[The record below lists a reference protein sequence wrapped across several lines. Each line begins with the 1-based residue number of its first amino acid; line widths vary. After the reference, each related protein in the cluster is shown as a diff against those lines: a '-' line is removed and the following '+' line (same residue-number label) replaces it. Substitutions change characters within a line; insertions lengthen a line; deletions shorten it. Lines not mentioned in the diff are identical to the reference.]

1 MNKSIENLLQQNS
14 GEMSSERQSSED
26 VQESTT
32 TADDAAIEGD
42 GDFTD
47 DNNFES
53 NLRRRKGKIISCA
66 KETIENASRHFRRK
80 VPYAGHLMTP
90 RRLWLNKIP
99 TQCDVVIEFPEDAP
113 DEALRWLL
121 TRIRS
126 QPSAGLG
133 LVVQVKAHESS
144 RRNAFY
150 ITAPTNILFRAAEE
164 ARLPKRLRPDLGGAL
179 REFTTRESHCF
190 QQLKSDESST
200 NLFTSQERQW
210 LVLQVLQ
217 GMRASPTDVEALQ
230 GRAAVDEGQSIVAA
244 WQETGLITQIFPLHE
259 TKTLTQLQRSWVKQI
274 FAPQPLDDIAE
285 YFGVKVALYFAWLGH
300 YTSALG
306 VPAVFGSI
314 LYIILWGK
322 GQTAQDMGHVLFSL
336 FNVAWASLYLE
347 AWKRYS
353 VELAFRWGTL
363 STPPELLEPPRPLY
377 KGSLVENNVTGRLEP
392 KEAPAW
398 KRRAFRYLVS
408 FPIIGL
414 CLLLV
419 FVVMFLMLRFQDWWD
434 SKLPVEGVVCCLS
447 VIPKVLLAGAITLM
461 DEAYYKLAVWLNDK
475 ENYRLQSK
483 YENHLIAKVA
493 LFQFVNSFLSLFY
506 IAFYL
511 RDEEKLKEQ
520 LAGLLISRQII
531 GNLRES
537 AIPYFVEQWRLAK
550 LSFTMWGALSPTQSV
565 NRSILDSAD
574 HAPNGNGGNN
584 AEKPAPETG
593 SAASTPQTVGTPSK
607 QMPKKSVDSIAS
619 VSTQISS
626 ISIASSKRNI
636 GQAEIES
643 SLYKVNRSE
652 MFYYF
657 HQLYDGTF
665 SDHLEMLVQM
675 GYVVLFSA
683 AFPLAGICAL
693 INNLME
699 IRSDAFKLAHVHQRP
714 FGQRVANIG
723 TWQNALSLLSLAA
736 VIVNCA
742 LIGLSGQVS
751 RLWPGLTTVQTIIL
765 IVTLEHI
772 MLALRSALTWLLPEL
787 PSWLAAEIARAEH
800 CRREMQC
807 KGTSPR
813 PTPPTPPS
821 TTSTPAEHELSTLNM
836 EAVRSG
842 KDVRSTEAATTTSE
856 QTLNSQI
863 SVDVLYQ
870 QQAGHLTSNYESY
883 LDDISRYGLRRNVET
898 EENVFVSRDST
909 PDSPPSQTSTI
920 LIRPLHESTPPNS
933 GASLTS
939 LNQDLSHGLS
949 GACKSCKQ
957 KKKILEIPPFR
968 GYSFRNLSSIPKQR
982 LHVLTGGSASSTS
995 SLALNARQNMHI
1007 PDIPPFRKKSS
1018 DSAEHTGSSASSSP
1032 QRTRQPIFASSSPPL
1047 PLLPPSPPP
1056 PPPQPPLTTATTTKI
1071 SEIPPFKPR
1080 KISAESTMHLNMSE
1094 KYPQKTHAPEWMS
1107 RLKVSDNINL
1117 HRSIDCI
1124 AKELKSTTDTMD
1136 ILKPAPSWS
1145 NVTMK
1150 APQQITQQQ
1159 QQHTS
1164 PLTTAAIA
1172 QQSHTSAHIAPSSSS
1187 SSGGGVSVTGAVNR
1201 TEIARASVS
1210 SMPTSSSNFLQQQQ
1224 STDKEQP
1231 STSQQQQQQQQVST
1245 TTKSGSGSATTP
1257 GGCTDDETKAAEL
1270 AAKKSR
1276 LKQKLVKSARSVA
1289 IFSLKLKER
1298 RQREAEKAAAIA
1310 VEHAKALAKLPPLP
1324 QPGGELSLIPIEQ
1337 LIKIEDIKPPTLKS
1351 PPTSSTTTATS
1362 LASLALV
1369 TTGSSAVSSAIT
1381 TTTAT
1386 ASTTSSAL
1394 LAAAAAHLQ
1403 QQQQQQQQSQYHHQP
1418 QHLQNQHPASGS
1430 F

>member
-1 MNKSIENLLQQNS
+1 MNKSIESLIQHDS
-14 GEMSSERQSSED
+14 GNMSSERQSSED
-26 VQESTT
+26 VQESTA
-32 TADDAAIEGD
+32 TADDAAIDGD

-66 KETIENASRHFRRK
+66 KETIENETISASRQLRRK

-121 TRIRS
+121 ARIRS
-126 QPSAGLG
+126 QPPAGLG

-150 ITAPTNILFRAAEE
+150 ISAPTNILFRAAEE

-190 QQLKSDESST
+190 QQIKSDTGNTS
-200 NLFTSQERQW
+200 LFTSQERQW

-217 GMRASPTDVEALQ
+217 GLRAGQTDIEALQ
-230 GRAAVDEGQSIVAA
+230 GRAAVEEGQSIVAA

-259 TKTLTQLQRSWVKQI
+259 TKTLSQLQYSWVRQI

-300 YTSALG
+300 YTCALG
-306 VPAVFGSI
+306 VPAVFGTI
-314 LYIILWGK
+314 LYAFLWGK

-377 KGSLVENNVTGRLEP
+377 KGPLVENNVTGRLEP

-414 CLLLV
+414 CLFLV
-419 FVVMFLMLRFQDWWD
+419 FVVMFVMLRFQDWLDNNNIPDRGIAQCMYNLHKDWWD
-434 SKLPVEGVVCCLS
+434 SKLPETGIFCCLS

-537 AIPYFVEQWRLAK
+537 AIPYFLEQWKLAK
-550 LSFTMWGALSPTQSV
+550 LSFNMWGALSPTQDN
-565 NRSILDSAD
+565 NRTFAD
-574 HAPNGNGGNN
+574 TLKTNTAATTAAAPSDT
-584 AEKPAPETG
+584 EKPKQSSGT
-593 SAASTPQTVGTPSK
+593 STPQSGTPSK
-607 QMPKKSVDSIAS
+607 QLPKKSTAETAGSTPTTTAS
-619 VSTQISS
+619 
-626 ISIASSKRNI
+626 AKRNI

-643 SLYKVNRSE
+643 SLYK
-652 MFYYF
+652 
-657 HQLYDGTF
+657 YDGTF

-683 AFPLAGICAL
+683 AFPLAGVCAL

-751 RLWPGLTTVQTIIL
+751 RLWPGLTTAQTIIL

-772 MLALRSALTWLLPEL
+772 MLGLRSALTWLLPEL

-821 TTSTPAEHELSTLNM
+821 TTSTQPEHDLAALNLLD
-836 EAVRSG
+836 AV
-842 KDVRSTEAATTTSE
+842 TTANTTTTNE
-856 QTLNSQI
+856 QSMESQI
-863 SVDVLYQ
+863 SEELLYQ
-870 QQAGHLTSNYESY
+870 QELLKQAEYEPY
-883 LDDISRYGLRRNVET
+883 MDEIARFGLQRRVEM
-898 EENVFVSRDST
+898 EANIFENRDSS

-920 LIRPLHESTPPNS
+920 LIRPLLEATPPLS
-933 GASLTS
+933 GTSLTS
-939 LNQDLSHGLS
+939 LNQDILSHGPS

-957 KKKILEIPPFR
+957 KKKIPEIPPFH
-968 GYSFRNLSSIPKQR
+968 GYSVRNLSSIPIQR
-982 LHVLTGGSASSTS
+982 LHALMGASAS
-995 SLALNARQNMHI
+995 SLALNTRQPMHI
-1007 PDIPPFRKKSS
+1007 PEIPPFRKKSS
-1018 DSAEHTGSSASSSP
+1018 DSADHTGGSSTSSSP
-1032 QRTRQPIFASSSPPL
+1032 QRTSATSIVNAAAARQPLIATPLSSSPPL
-1047 PLLPPSPPP
+1047 QTQNNQQSVN
-1056 PPPQPPLTTATTTKI
+1056 ANKI
-1071 SEIPPFKPR
+1071 PEIPPFKAR
-1080 KISAESTMHLNMSE
+1080 KISAESTTHLNLSD
-1094 KYPQKTHAPEWMS
+1094 KYTLKAHAPEWMS

-1124 AKELKSTTDTMD
+1124 AK
-1136 ILKPAPSWS
+1136 PAPSWS
-1145 NVTMK
+1145 NVAIK
-1150 APQQITQQQ
+1150 TQQQ
-1159 QQHTS
+1159 QQQHQQQI
-1164 PLTTAAIA
+1164 TASSQA
-1172 QQSHTSAHIAPSSSS
+1172 QQQATPPSSTAQQHLVASSSS
-1187 SSGGGVSVTGAVNR
+1187 SSGGGVSVSGLSATNKAEASNSRPSMGAISN
-1201 TEIARASVS
+1201 
-1210 SMPTSSSNFLQQQQ
+1210 TSTYSLQQQQ
-1224 STDKEQP
+1224 QSDKDQTA
-1231 STSQQQQQQQQVST
+1231 SSSQQQQQQGS
-1245 TTKSGSGSATTP
+1245 KSSSGNATTP
-1257 GGCTDDETKAAEL
+1257 SGTATDDEAKAAEL

-1310 VEHAKALAKLPPLP
+1310 VEHAKALAKLPPIP
-1324 QPGGELSLIPIEQ
+1324 QSGGELSLIPIEQ
-1337 LIKIEDIKPPTLKS
+1337 LIKIEDIKPALRS
-1351 PPTSSTTTATS
+1351 PPPVSTTSTSSMSFSTTAST
-1362 LASLALV
+1362 
-1369 TTGSSAVSSAIT
+1369 SSAIT
-1381 TTTAT
+1381 LANS
-1386 ASTTSSAL
+1386 STTSSAL

-1403 QQQQQQQQSQYHHQP
+1403 HQQQQQQQHHSSS
-1418 QHLQNQHPASGS
+1418 SGS

>member
-1 MNKSIENLLQQNS
+1 MNKSSENLIHGVGVGVGGA
-14 GEMSSERQSSED
+14 GELSSERQSSED
-26 VQESTT
+26 VHES
-32 TADDAAIEGD
+32 DAGLE
-42 GDFTD
+42 DFTD
-47 DNNFES
+47 DTNNFES

-66 KETIENASRHFRRK
+66 KETIENASRQLRRK
-80 VPYAGHLMTP
+80 LPYAGHLMTP

-121 TRIRS
+121 ARIRS
-126 QPSAGLG
+126 QPPSGLG
-133 LVVQVKAHESS
+133 LVAQVKAHESTK
-144 RRNAFY
+144 RNAFY
-150 ITAPTNILFRAAEE
+150 ISAPTNILYKAAEE
-164 ARLPKRLRPDLGGAL
+164 ARLPKRLRTDLGGAL
-179 REFTTRESHCF
+179 KEFTTRESHCF
-190 QQLKSDESST
+190 LQTKCEDGSAS
-200 NLFTSQERQW
+200 LFTSQERQW

-217 GMRASPTDVEALQ
+217 GLRAGQSDLDALH
-230 GRAAVDEGQSIVAA
+230 GRAAVEEGQSIVAA
-244 WQETGLITQIFPLHE
+244 WQELGLITQVFPLHE
-259 TKTLTQLQRSWVKQI
+259 TSALTNLQSSWVKQI

-300 YTSALG
+300 YTCALG

-314 LYIILWGK
+314 LYAILWGK

-377 KGSLVENNVTGRLEP
+377 KGPLVESNVTGRLEP

-408 FPIIGL
+408 FPIIAL
-414 CLLLV
+414 CLFMV

-434 SKLPVEGVVCCLS
+434 EKLPEESVLCCLS

-461 DEAYYKLAVWLNDK
+461 DEAYYKLAVWLNDR

-537 AIPYFVEQWRLAK
+537 ALPYCIEQWKLAR
-550 LSFTMWGALSPTQSV
+550 LSFTMWGALSPTQDV
-565 NRSILDSAD
+565 NRTILDAQLQQQPITS
-574 HAPNGNGGNN
+574 
-584 AEKPAPETG
+584 
-593 SAASTPQTVGTPSK
+593 
-607 QMPKKSVDSIAS
+607 
-619 VSTQISS
+619 
-626 ISIASSKRNI
+626 ASSPSSASSSSLPKSPNNDPIIDGGHDTTKVEAAGGGTSPVIPSPNLPAMGSLSSPATKRNI

-643 SLYKVNRSE
+643 SLFK
-652 MFYYF
+652 
-657 HQLYDGTF
+657 YDGTF

-693 INNLME
+693 VNNLME

-723 TWQNALSLLSLAA
+723 TWQNALSVLSLAA

-751 RLWPGLTTVQTIIL
+751 RLWPGLTTTQTIIL

-772 MLALRSALTWLLPEL
+772 MLGLRSALTWLLPEL

-807 KGTSPR
+807 KGTTPR

-821 TTSTPAEHELSTLNM
+821 TTSISHQDHEQMTPM
-836 EAVRSG
+836 
-842 KDVRSTEAATTTSE
+842 DAATTNDQSLE
-856 QTLNSQI
+856 SQLAEDI
-863 SVDVLYQ
+863 LYQ
-870 QQAGHLTSNYESY
+870 SPDQLLHQTNLLQFEEIPFVGR
-883 LDDISRYGLRRNVET
+883 LDRNFDT
-898 EENVFVSRDST
+898 DANIFENRDSS
-909 PDSPPSQTSTI
+909 PDSPPSQLSTKTSTI
-920 LIRPLHESTPPNS
+920 LIRPLHETTSPHS
-933 GASLTS
+933 GISMLSLQQELAAAGAS
-939 LNQDLSHGLS
+939 
-949 GACKSCKQ
+949 ACKGCKQ
-957 KKKILEIPPFR
+957 KVKIPEIPSFR
-968 GYSFRNLSSIPKQR
+968 GYSVRNLSSIQNQR
-982 LHVLTGGSASSTS
+982 MQAFSGPTSGSAGTLAMSSKPI
-995 SLALNARQNMHI
+995 QI
-1007 PDIPPFRKKSS
+1007 PEIPPFRKKSN
-1018 DSAEHTGSSASSSP
+1018 DSAECASSS
-1032 QRTRQPIFASSSPPL
+1032 S
-1047 PLLPPSPPP
+1047 PSPRSTPSRYLQMTPP
-1056 PPPQPPLTTATTTKI
+1056 KI
-1071 SEIPPFKPR
+1071 QEIPPFKIR
-1080 KISAESTMHLNMSE
+1080 KSSAESTHNLPITE
-1094 KYPQKTHAPEWMS
+1094 KAATMQQTHVPEWMS
-1107 RLKVSDNINL
+1107 RLKVTEPINI

-1124 AKELKSTTDTMD
+1124 AVKELANNSETD

-1145 NVTMK
+1145 NVASSKPIPIIGATNQS
-1150 APQQITQQQ
+1150 ATTTPSASSVSALPATAVIQQPSRPSVSGT
-1159 QQHTS
+1159 
-1164 PLTTAAIA
+1164 
-1172 QQSHTSAHIAPSSSS
+1172 SSSS
-1187 SSGGGVSVTGAVNR
+1187 SSSH
-1201 TEIARASVS
+1201 
-1210 SMPTSSSNFLQQQQ
+1210 Q
-1224 STDKEQP
+1224 TDKEHQP
-1231 STSQQQQQQQQVST
+1231 ILAPLLLKNG
-1245 TTKSGSGSATTP
+1245 KSDVKGSNT
-1257 GGCTDDETKAAEL
+1257 TDDEAKAEEL

-1298 RQREAEKAAAIA
+1298 RQREAEKAANIAI
-1310 VEHAKALAKLPPLP
+1310 EHAKALAKLPPIS
-1324 QPGGELSLIPIEQ
+1324 QPGGELSLIPIEK
-1337 LIKIEDIKPPTLKS
+1337 LIQVDDIRPTTKS
-1351 PPTSSTTTATS
+1351 PPKG
-1362 LASLALV
+1362 
-1369 TTGSSAVSSAIT
+1369 GS
-1381 TTTAT
+1381 
-1386 ASTTSSAL
+1386 
-1394 LAAAAAHLQ
+1394 AA
-1403 QQQQQQQQSQYHHQP
+1403 
-1418 QHLQNQHPASGS
+1418 GS

>member
-1 MNKSIENLLQQNS
+1 MNKSFENLLQS
-14 GEMSSERQSSED
+14 GGGDMSSERQSSED
-26 VQESTT
+26 VHEST
-32 TADDAAIEGD
+32 AEDAGLDAGD
-42 GDFTD
+42 DFTD
-47 DNNFES
+47 DTNFES

-66 KETIENASRHFRRK
+66 KETIENASRQLRRK

-121 TRIRS
+121 SRLRS
-126 QPSAGLG
+126 QPPSGLG
-133 LVVQVKAHESS
+133 LVVQVKAHEST

-150 ITAPTNILFRAAEE
+150 ISAPTNVLFKAAEE

-190 QQLKSDESST
+190 QQLRTEDGSSA
-200 NLFTSQERQW
+200 LFTSQERQW

-217 GMRASPTDVEALQ
+217 GLRASQADIEALQ
-230 GRAAVDEGQSIVAA
+230 GRAAVAEGQSIVAA
-244 WQETGLITQIFPLHE
+244 WQETGLIVQVFPLHE
-259 TKTLTQLQRSWVKQI
+259 TRSLALLQNSWVKQI

-300 YTSALG
+300 YTCALG
-306 VPAVFGSI
+306 VPAVFGMI
-314 LYIILWGK
+314 LYAALWGK

-377 KGSLVENNVTGRLEP
+377 KGILVENNVTGRLEP
-392 KEAPAW
+392 REAPAW
-398 KRRAFRYLVS
+398 KRRVFRYLVS
-408 FPIIGL
+408 FPVIGM
-414 CLLLV
+414 CLALV
-419 FVVMFLMLRFQDWWD
+419 FVVMFLMLRFQDWLDHNNIPDSGIAQCMYNLHKDWWD
-434 SKLPVEGVVCCLS
+434 SKLPEESILCCFS

-461 DEAYYKLAVWLNDK
+461 DEAYYKLAVWLNDH

-511 RDEEKLKEQ
+511 RDEDKLKEQ

-537 AIPYFVEQWRLAK
+537 AIPYFIEQWKLAK
-550 LSFTMWGALSPTQSV
+550 LSFNMWGALSPTQDI
-565 NRSILDSAD
+565 NRTIMDS
-574 HAPNGNGGNN
+574 GVS
-584 AEKPAPETG
+584 TTT
-593 SAASTPQTVGTPSK
+593 STASTTTGKMKVETPQQTPTK
-607 QMPKKSVDSIAS
+607 HDSSSPLVRTTAS
-619 VSTQISS
+619 
-626 ISIASSKRNI
+626 ACKRNI

-643 SLYKVNRSE
+643 TLYK
-652 MFYYF
+652 
-657 HQLYDGTF
+657 YDGTF

-693 INNLME
+693 VNNLME

-723 TWQNALSLLSLAA
+723 TWQNAFSILSLAA

-751 RLWPGLTTVQTIIL
+751 RLWPGLTTAQTIIL

-772 MLALRSALTWLLPEL
+772 MLGLRSALTWLLPEL

-821 TTSTPAEHELSTLNM
+821 TTSTQPDQDALILE
-836 EAVRSG
+836 G
-842 KDVRSTEAATTTSE
+842 TTTNDQSME
-856 QTLNSQI
+856 SQVAEDI
-863 SVDVLYQ
+863 LYQ
-870 QQAGHLTSNYESY
+870 EQLRQSSNYPQMDE
-883 LDDISRYGLRRNVET
+883 IVNFGLQRNIEADVNIF
-898 EENVFVSRDST
+898 ENRDSS

-933 GASLTS
+933 GSSVTS
-939 LNQDLSHGLS
+939 LIQEPGHGHGS
-949 GACKSCKQ
+949 ACKSCKLKM
-957 KKKILEIPPFR
+957 KKTEIPPFH
-968 GYSFRNLSSIPKQR
+968 GYSIRNLSSIQANQR
-982 LHVLTGGSASSTS
+982 LHAFSGVSLSSAST
-995 SLALNARQNMHI
+995 LALNTIRQPIHI
-1007 PDIPPFRKKSS
+1007 PEIPPFRKKSS
-1018 DSAEHTGSSASSSP
+1018 DSADQTGSSASSSP
-1032 QRTRQPIFASSSPPL
+1032 QRSRHPL
-1047 PLLPPSPPP
+1047 ISTPPP
-1056 PPPQPPLTTATTTKI
+1056 MLQHQPTKI
-1071 SEIPPFKPR
+1071 PEIPPYKQR
-1080 KISAESTMHLNMSE
+1080 KISAESATHINMSD
-1094 KYPQKTHAPEWMS
+1094 KLMLKAHAPEWMS

-1124 AKELKSTTDTMD
+1124 AKELQSNTDTTD

-1145 NVTMK
+1145 NVAIK
-1150 APQQITQQQ
+1150 SPTQQQ
-1159 QQHTS
+1159 V
-1164 PLTTAAIA
+1164 AA
-1172 QQSHTSAHIAPSSSS
+1172 SSSS
-1187 SSGGGVSVTGAVNR
+1187 SSAGGGS
-1201 TEIARASVS
+1201 
-1210 SMPTSSSNFLQQQQ
+1210 
-1224 STDKEQP
+1224 
-1231 STSQQQQQQQQVST
+1231 
-1245 TTKSGSGSATTP
+1245 SGSAGGIGTAVNIFGRTVDGGRPSVGGISTTSTSSMQLKKLTDNVKNP
-1257 GGCTDDETKAAEL
+1257 TTAEIVAGKGSTGSTTQSGSTDDEAKAEI

-1276 LKQKLVKSARSVA
+1276 LKQKLVKSARSVG

-1298 RQREAEKAAAIA
+1298 RQREAEKAATIAI
-1310 VEHAKALAKLPPLP
+1310 EHAKALAKLPPIP

-1337 LIKIEDIKPPTLKS
+1337 LIQIEDIKPTPKAQ
-1351 PPTSSTTTATS
+1351 PTTTTVTAATS
-1362 LASLALV
+1362 LSTAV
-1369 TTGSSAVSSAIT
+1369 TSPQVMTPS
-1381 TTTAT
+1381 
-1386 ASTTSSAL
+1386 SSAL
-1394 LAAAAAHLQ
+1394 AAAMQ
-1403 QQQQQQQQSQYHHQP
+1403 QFQS
-1418 QHLQNQHPASGS
+1418 SGNY
-1430 F
+1430 

>member
-1 MNKSIENLLQQNS
+1 MMNKSIESLIQHDS
-14 GEMSSERQSSED
+14 GNMSSERQSSED

-32 TADDAAIEGD
+32 AEDAALDGD
-42 GDFTD
+42 GDYTD

-66 KETIENASRHFRRK
+66 KETIENASRQLRRK

-121 TRIRS
+121 ARIRS
-126 QPSAGLG
+126 QPPAGLG

-150 ITAPTNILFRAAEE
+150 ISAPTNILFRAAEE

-190 QQLKSDESST
+190 QQIKSDDGNTS
-200 NLFTSQERQW
+200 LFTSQERQW

-217 GMRASPTDVEALQ
+217 GLRAGQSDIEALQ
-230 GRAAVDEGQSIVAA
+230 GRAAVEEGQSIVAA
-244 WQETGLITQIFPLHE
+244 WQETGLIMQIFPLHE
-259 TKTLTQLQRSWVKQI
+259 TKSLASLQKSWVKQVL
-274 FAPQPLDDIAE
+274 APQPLDDIAE

-300 YTSALG
+300 YTCALG
-306 VPAVFGSI
+306 VPAVFGTI
-314 LYIILWGK
+314 LYAFLWGK
-322 GQTAQDMGHVLFSL
+322 NQMAQDMGHVLFSL

-377 KGSLVENNVTGRLEP
+377 KGPLVENNVTGRLEP

-414 CLLLV
+414 CLFLV

-434 SKLPVEGVVCCLS
+434 SKLPETGVLCCLS

-537 AIPYFVEQWRLAK
+537 ALPYVAEQVRLAK
-550 LSFTMWGALSPTQSV
+550 LSFNMWGALSPTQDNNRTFAESV
-565 NRSILDSAD
+565 AAAGAGSTDS
-574 HAPNGNGGNN
+574 
-584 AEKPAPETG
+584 EKTKQPSGT
-593 SAASTPQTVGTPSK
+593 STPQQPGTPSK
-607 QMPKKSVDSIAS
+607 QLPKKP
-619 VSTQISS
+619 STDTGCSTPS
-626 ISIASSKRNI
+626 TTTSATKRNI

-643 SLYKVNRSE
+643 SLYK
-652 MFYYF
+652 
-657 HQLYDGTF
+657 YDGTF

-751 RLWPGLTTVQTIIL
+751 RLWPGLTTAQTIIL

-772 MLALRSALTWLLPEL
+772 MLGLRSALTWLLPEL

-821 TTSTPAEHELSTLNM
+821 TTSTQPDHELAALHLADVNNGGAA
-836 EAVRSG
+836 AVSA
-842 KDVRSTEAATTTSE
+842 SAAAAVANQQSIQRQLSE
-856 QTLNSQI
+856 DL
-863 SVDVLYQ
+863 LYQ
-870 QQAGHLTSNYESY
+870 QELLKQREYEPY
-883 LDDISRYGLRRNVET
+883 VDEITRFGLQRNVEADV
-898 EENVFVSRDST
+898 NVFENRDSS

-920 LIRPLHESTPPNS
+920 LIRPLHESTPPLS

-939 LNQDLSHGLS
+939 LNQDVGRSHS
-949 GACKSCKQ
+949 GA
-957 KKKILEIPPFR
+957 
-968 GYSFRNLSSIPKQR
+968 
-982 LHVLTGGSASSTS
+982 SAS
-995 SLALNARQNMHI
+995 SLALNTRQCMHL
-1007 PDIPPFRKKSS
+1007 PEIPPFRKKSS

-1032 QRTRQPIFASSSPPL
+1032 QRTTTTNTTNINSNLIINNASTNNNTISRQHQSQQQQQQLTSQSLVGSAASTPPAAATTSSSSPAQPQTSTQDKKL
-1047 PLLPPSPPP
+1047 PTISKL
-1056 PPPQPPLTTATTTKI
+1056 
-1071 SEIPPFKPR
+1071 SEIPPFNAR
-1080 KISAESTMHLNMSE
+1080 KISAESTMNLNIS
-1094 KYPQKTHAPEWMS
+1094 
-1107 RLKVSDNINL
+1107 
-1117 HRSIDCI
+1117 
-1124 AKELKSTTDTMD
+1124 ELKSNTDTMD
-1136 ILKPAPSWS
+1136 ILKPAPSWT
-1145 NVTMK
+1145 NVAIKSTT
-1150 APQQITQQQ
+1150 AIAAQPLVAVTPGSSSTGPAA
-1159 QQHTS
+1159 QHTVAS
-1164 PLTTAAIA
+1164 
-1172 QQSHTSAHIAPSSSS
+1172 SSSS
-1187 SSGGGVSVTGAVNR
+1187 SSGGA
-1201 TEIARASVS
+1201 
-1210 SMPTSSSNFLQQQQ
+1210 SSSTTATTRVENSRPSVGAI
-1224 STDKEQP
+1224 STT
-1231 STSQQQQQQQQVST
+1231 STLSFQLNQQQQQKEQQSSQQNDKEQAST
-1245 TTKSGSGSATTP
+1245 STGSTKANASAGQASGGNTT
-1257 GGCTDDETKAAEL
+1257 DEEAKAAEL
-1270 AAKKSR
+1270 AAKKNR

-1298 RQREAEKAAAIA
+1298 RQREAEKAATIAI
-1310 VEHAKALAKLPPLP
+1310 EHAKALAKLPPLP

-1337 LIKIEDIKPPTLKS
+1337 LIQIEDIKPLLKS
-1351 PPTSSTTTATS
+1351 PPSTSTSSASAGPGAPSASTTIGSSYSSATNANLNTTTSTTTS
-1362 LASLALV
+1362 S
-1369 TTGSSAVSSAIT
+1369 SSA
-1381 TTTAT
+1381 
-1386 ASTTSSAL
+1386 AL

-1403 QQQQQQQQSQYHHQP
+1403 HQQQHQP
-1418 QHLQNQHPASGS
+1418 PGSASGS

>member
-1 MNKSIENLLQQNS
+1 
-14 GEMSSERQSSED
+14 MSSERQSSED
-26 VQESTT
+26 VHEST
-32 TADDAAIEGD
+32 AEDARLDAGD
-42 GDFTD
+42 DFTD
-47 DNNFES
+47 DTNFES

-66 KETIENASRHFRRK
+66 KETIENASRQLRRK

-113 DEALRWLL
+113 NDALRWLL
-121 TRIRS
+121 SRLRC
-126 QPSAGLG
+126 QPPSGLG
-133 LVVQVKAHESS
+133 LVVQVKAHEST

-150 ITAPTNILFRAAEE
+150 ISAPTNVLFKAAEE

-190 QQLKSDESST
+190 QQILTEDGSSA
-200 NLFTSQERQW
+200 LFTSQERQW

-217 GMRASPTDVEALQ
+217 GLRASQADIEALQ
-230 GRAAVDEGQSIVAA
+230 GRATVAEGQSIIAA
-244 WQETGLITQIFPLHE
+244 WQETGLIVQVFPLHE
-259 TKTLTQLQRSWVKQI
+259 TRSLALLQNSWVKQI

-300 YTSALG
+300 YTCALG
-306 VPAVFGSI
+306 VPAVFGMI
-314 LYIILWGK
+314 LYAALWGK

-353 VELAFRWGTL
+353 IELAFRWGTL

-377 KGSLVENNVTGRLEP
+377 KGILVENNVTGRLEP
-392 KEAPAW
+392 REAPAW

-408 FPIIGL
+408 FPVIGM
-414 CLLLV
+414 CLAIV

-434 SKLPVEGVVCCLS
+434 SKLPEESILCCFS
-447 VIPKVLLAGAITLM
+447 VIPKVLLAGAITLL
-461 DEAYYKLAVWLNDK
+461 DEAYYKLAVWLNDH

-511 RDEEKLKEQ
+511 RDEDKLKEQ

-537 AIPYFVEQWRLAK
+537 AIPYFIEQWKLAK
-550 LSFTMWGALSPTQSV
+550 LSFNMWGALSPTQDIP
-565 NRSILDSAD
+565 RTIMDS
-574 HAPNGNGGNN
+574 G
-584 AEKPAPETG
+584 
-593 SAASTPQTVGTPSK
+593 
-607 QMPKKSVDSIAS
+607 
-619 VSTQISS
+619 VSTTTSTASITTVKLKVETPHQTPTRYDDSS
-626 ISIASSKRNI
+626 PLVRTTTSSCKRNI

-643 SLYKVNRSE
+643 TLYK
-652 MFYYF
+652 
-657 HQLYDGTF
+657 YDGTF

-683 AFPLAGICAL
+683 AFPLAGLCAL
-693 INNLME
+693 VNNLME

-723 TWQNALSLLSLAA
+723 TWQNAFSILSLAA

-751 RLWPGLTTVQTIIL
+751 RLWPGLTTAQTIIL

-772 MLALRSALTWLLPEL
+772 MLGLRSALTWLLPEL

-821 TTSTPAEHELSTLNM
+821 TTSTQPDQDALILE
-836 EAVRSG
+836 G
-842 KDVRSTEAATTTSE
+842 TTTNDQSIE
-856 QTLNSQI
+856 SQVPEDI
-863 SVDVLYQ
+863 LYQ
-870 QQAGHLTSNYESY
+870 EQLRQGSNYTQMDE
-883 LDDISRYGLRRNVET
+883 IVNFGLQRNVEANVNIF
-898 EENVFVSRDST
+898 ENRDSS

-933 GASLTS
+933 GSSVTSLLQETGHGHGRASLS
-939 LNQDLSHGLS
+939 
-949 GACKSCKQ
+949 
-957 KKKILEIPPFR
+957 
-968 GYSFRNLSSIPKQR
+968 
-982 LHVLTGGSASSTS
+982 SAST
-995 SLALNARQNMHI
+995 LALNTIRQPI
-1007 PDIPPFRKKSS
+1007 QISEIPPFRKKSS
-1018 DSAEHTGSSASSSP
+1018 DSADQTGSSASSSP
-1032 QRTRQPIFASSSPPL
+1032 QHSKHPL
-1047 PLLPPSPPP
+1047 ISTPPP
-1056 PPPQPPLTTATTTKI
+1056 MIQHQPTKI
-1071 SEIPPFKPR
+1071 PEIPPYKQR
-1080 KISAESTMHLNMSE
+1080 KISAESATHINMSD
-1094 KYPQKTHAPEWMS
+1094 KLMLKAHAPEWMS

-1124 AKELKSTTDTMD
+1124 AKELQSSTDTTD

-1145 NVTMK
+1145 NVAIK
-1150 APQQITQQQ
+1150 LPTQQQ
-1159 QQHTS
+1159 
-1164 PLTTAAIA
+1164 LAV
-1172 QQSHTSAHIAPSSSS
+1172 SSSS
-1187 SSGGGVSVTGAVNR
+1187 SSAGGGS
-1201 TEIARASVS
+1201 
-1210 SMPTSSSNFLQQQQ
+1210 
-1224 STDKEQP
+1224 
-1231 STSQQQQQQQQVST
+1231 
-1245 TTKSGSGSATTP
+1245 SGSAGGMGTAIGIFGRTVEGARPSVGGISTTSTSSMQLKKL
-1257 GGCTDDETKAAEL
+1257 TDNVKNVTTAEIVAVKGNTGSTTQSGSTDEEAKAAEI

-1276 LKQKLVKSARSVA
+1276 LKQKLVKSARSVG

-1298 RQREAEKAAAIA
+1298 RQREAEKAATIAI
-1310 VEHAKALAKLPPLP
+1310 EHAKALAKLPPIP

-1337 LIKIEDIKPPTLKS
+1337 LIQIEDIKPTPKAQPT
-1351 PPTSSTTTATS
+1351 TSSTATMLAATS
-1362 LASLALV
+1362 LS
-1369 TTGSSAVSSAIT
+1369 TAVISPQVMTPS
-1381 TTTAT
+1381 
-1386 ASTTSSAL
+1386 SSAL
-1394 LAAAAAHLQ
+1394 AAAMQ
-1403 QQQQQQQQSQYHHQP
+1403 QFQS
-1418 QHLQNQHPASGS
+1418 SGNH
-1430 F
+1430 

>member
-1 MNKSIENLLQQNS
+1 MSQSFKSPMHGGG
-14 GEMSSERQSSED
+14 GEGDAASLSERQSSED
-26 VQESTT
+26 VPDSTT
-32 TADDAAIEGD
+32 TTTATTTAGDAGGGGGGAPRD
-42 GDFTD
+42 GGEDDFTD

-66 KETIENASRHFRRK
+66 KETIENASRQLRRK

-121 TRIRS
+121 ARIRS
-126 QPSAGLG
+126 QPPAGLG
-133 LVVQVKAHESS
+133 LLVQVKAHEST

-150 ITAPTNILFRAAEE
+150 VSAPVNVLFRAAEE

-190 QQLKSDESST
+190 QQLRGDVGST
-200 NLFTSQERQW
+200 ALFTSQERQW

-217 GMRASPTDVEALQ
+217 GLRAGCSDIDALH
-230 GRAAVDEGQSIVAA
+230 GRAAVAEGQSIVAA
-244 WQETGLITQIFPLHE
+244 WQESGLITQVFPLHE
-259 TKTLTQLQRSWVKQI
+259 PSSLTQLQTHWVKQI
-274 FAPQPLDDIAE
+274 FAPQPLDDIAA

-300 YTSALG
+300 YTCALG
-306 VPAVFGSI
+306 VPAVFGTI
-314 LYIILWGK
+314 LYFILWGK

-377 KGSLVENNVTGRLEP
+377 KGPLEENNVTGRLEP

-398 KRRAFRYLVS
+398 QRRAFRYLVS
-408 FPIIGL
+408 FPIIGCCL
-414 CLLLV
+414 CVV
-419 FVVMFLMLRFQDWWD
+419 FAVMFLMLRFQDWLDHHNIPDKGIAQCMYNLHKDWWD
-434 SKLPVEGVVCCLS
+434 SKLPEDSVLCCLS

-461 DEAYYKLAVWLNDK
+461 DEAYFKLAVWLNDR

-537 AIPYFVEQWRLAK
+537 ALPYFVEQWKLAK
-550 LSFTMWGALSPTQSV
+550 LSFNMWGALSPTQNV
-565 NRSILDSAD
+565 TRSL
-574 HAPNGNGGNN
+574 
-584 AEKPAPETG
+584 AEELATAEAELKAEAT
-593 SAASTPQTVGTPSK
+593 GTPTKTHQPES
-607 QMPKKSVDSIAS
+607 
-619 VSTQISS
+619 
-626 ISIASSKRNI
+626 SSKRNI

-643 SLYKVNRSE
+643 SLYK
-652 MFYYF
+652 
-657 HQLYDGTF
+657 YDGTF

-683 AFPLAGICAL
+683 AFPLAGVCAL

-723 TWQNALSLLSLAA
+723 TWQNALSILSLAA

-751 RLWPGLTTVQTIIL
+751 RLWPGLTTAQTIIL

-772 MLALRSALTWLLPEL
+772 MLGLRQALTWLLPEL

-813 PTPPTPPS
+813 PTPPTPQS
-821 TTSTPAEHELSTLNM
+821 TTSTQPEQEGPGGLQMESGANTTRDQSMESQVAEDLLLYGQEFAGYGRNI
-836 EAVRSG
+836 EA
-842 KDVRSTEAATTTSE
+842 DV
-856 QTLNSQI
+856 NI
-863 SVDVLYQ
+863 
-870 QQAGHLTSNYESY
+870 YE
-883 LDDISRYGLRRNVET
+883 N
-898 EENVFVSRDST
+898 RDSS

-920 LIRPLHESTPPNS
+920 LIRPLHESTPPHG

-939 LNQDLSHGLS
+939 LHQDGNG
-949 GACKSCKQ
+949 GA
-957 KKKILEIPPFR
+957 
-968 GYSFRNLSSIPKQR
+968 
-982 LHVLTGGSASSTS
+982 SAST
-995 SLALNARQNMHI
+995 LALNSALYAARMQSMHI
-1007 PDIPPFRKKSS
+1007 QEIPPFRKKST

-1032 QRTRQPIFASSSPPL
+1032 QRTTMRQLSAQRD
-1047 PLLPPSPPP
+1047 
-1056 PPPQPPLTTATTTKI
+1056 PQQTIP
-1071 SEIPPFKPR
+1071 EIPPFKTR
-1080 KISAESTMHLNMSE
+1080 KISAESAMHLNMSE
-1094 KYPQKTHAPEWMS
+1094 LGKTA
-1107 RLKVSDNINL
+1107 
-1117 HRSIDCI
+1117 
-1124 AKELKSTTDTMD
+1124 DTAD
-1136 ILKPAPSWS
+1136 VLKPAPSWC
-1145 NVTMK
+1145 NVAMRPG
-1150 APQQITQQQ
+1150 APGNNLATPPASQHQQQIV
-1159 QQHTS
+1159 
-1164 PLTTAAIA
+1164 A
-1172 QQSHTSAHIAPSSSS
+1172 SSSS
-1187 SSGGGVSVTGAVNR
+1187 SSGGGGSVFSPSGAGPTV
-1201 TEIARASVS
+1201 ASGVGIS
-1210 SMPTSSSNFLQQQQ
+1210 NSQSRPSVGALSNSSSSSSHKQQLKQQ
-1224 STDKEQP
+1224 AKEEKQQAKEEKQQAKEEKKREREEEKEREKEREKEKKEEKNKDAQGAAASSST
-1231 STSQQQQQQQQVST
+1231 
-1245 TTKSGSGSATTP
+1245 AT
-1257 GGCTDDETKAAEL
+1257 TDDEAKAAEL

-1298 RQREAEKAAAIA
+1298 RQREAEKAATIA
-1310 VEHAKALAKLPPLP
+1310 VEHAKALAKLPMP
-1324 QPGGELSLIPIEQ
+1324 QPVGGELSLIPIEH
-1337 LIKIEDIKPPTLKS
+1337 LIQIEDIIPAMKAAS
-1351 PPTSSTTTATS
+1351 SSAAPTSSSQA
-1362 LASLALV
+1362 
-1369 TTGSSAVSSAIT
+1369 GP
-1381 TTTAT
+1381 
-1386 ASTTSSAL
+1386 STY
-1394 LAAAAAHLQ
+1394 HHQ
-1403 QQQQQQQQSQYHHQP
+1403 QQQQQHYHP
-1418 QHLQNQHPASGS
+1418 PSNAHPHTDN
-1430 F
+1430 